1 MATKKAPP
9 ARSKPAP
16 KPVGKGKPVL
26 QNLAARPPGFDDTI
40 DEQMVDTSGVFRVTA
55 AIQQAQTGHD
65 EDQGMRF
72 ASDSLVMQA
81 QKDSFRELP
90 AEDTINEHLVED
102 EASVAVKR
110 QRLATLAARNEALS
124 RRRR

>member
-9 ARSKPAP
+9 ARSKPAA
-16 KPVGKGKPVL
+16 KPVAKGKPVL

-40 DEQMVDTSGVFRVTA
+40 DEQMVDTSGVFRVTS

-81 QKDSFRELP
+81 QKENFRELP
-90 AEDTINEHLVED
+90 EDTIDENLVED
-102 EASVAVKR
+102 EASLAVKR

>member
-9 ARSKPAP
+9 AKSTAKT
-16 KPVGKGKPVL
+16 KPVL
-26 QNLAARPPGFDDTI
+26 QNLAARPVSFDDTV

-65 EDQGMRF
+65 EEVGMRF
-72 ASDSLVMQA
+72 PNDSLAMAA
-81 QKDSFRELP
+81 QRDGFRERP
-90 AEDTINEHLVED
+90 AEDTIDENLVED
-102 EASVAVKR
+102 ETSAAVKR
-110 QRLATLAARNEALS
+110 QRLATLAARNAALT

>member
-9 ARSKPAP
+9 ARSKPAA
-16 KPVGKGKPVL
+16 KPVAKGKPVL

-40 DEQMVDTSGVFRVTA
+40 DEQMVDTSGVFRVTS

-81 QKDSFRELP
+81 QKENFRELP
-90 AEDTINEHLVED
+90 EDTIDENLVED

>member
-9 ARSKPAP
+9 ARSKPAAP
-16 KPVGKGKPVL
+16 KGKPVL

-40 DEQMVDTSGVFRVTA
+40 DEQMVDTSGVFRVTS

-81 QKDSFRELP
+81 QKDNFRDLP
-90 AEDTINEHLVED
+90 EDTIDEHLVDD
-102 EASVAVKR
+102 EATAAVKR

>member
-9 ARSKPAP
+9 ARSKPAA
-16 KPVGKGKPVL
+16 KPAPKGKPVL

-40 DEQMVDTSGVFRVTA
+40 DEQMVDTSGVFRVTS

-81 QKDSFRELP
+81 QKDNFRDLP
-90 AEDTINEHLVED
+90 EDTIDEHLVDD
-102 EASVAVKR
+102 EATAAVKR